1 MIDVLVYTAEE
12 AAKAL
17 KTDHESVAAMLK
29 RGEIP
34 AYREGR
40 NWKVPKTLLAAYAEN
55 RAIEEAKERK
65 RQAREEEK

>member
-1 MIDVLVYTAEE
+1 MTEVLVYTCEE

-17 KTDHESVAAMLK
+17 KTDHETVATMLR

-40 NWKVPKTLLAAYAEN
+40 NWKVPKTLLVAYAEN

-65 RQAREEEK
+65 RQAQEEEK